1 MRTSYMVIPLLLV
14 AVAGCSKEDSAK
26 EAVAADAAASNAT
39 SEATADSISSGK
51 ADEAAP
57 PSIGARV
64 APGVA
69 FEYRYNFGLPADNIP
84 AAQEAHAALCERMGI
99 VHCRVTGMHYNK
111 AGDGQLEASLNFKL
125 DPAMAHSF
133 TREATDAVEKAD
145 GKLIDSLIN
154 GEDAG
159 SGIVAND
166 RNATQI
172 NAELAKIDAQLKI
185 PGLSKEVRSRLV
197 EEAGDLRAQLREL
210 GDERGA
216 KVESLAT
223 TPVNFDY
230 SANEAIFGF
239 DNRSPV
245 QQALRTSGG
254 SFTTMLSFLIIAIG
268 ALAPWA
274 MLGGAIFWLVRR
286 LRVKKVVDAAGE

>member
-14 AVAGCSKEDSAK
+14 AVAGCSKQDQSNDMA
-26 EAVAADAAASNAT
+26 AADAAASNAA
-39 SEATADSISSGK
+39 SEVTADTMTGSE

-57 PSIGARV
+57 PSISSRV

-69 FEYRYNFGLPADNIP
+69 FEYRYNFGLPAGNIP
-84 AAQEAHAALCERMGI
+84 AAQEAHAALCEKLGI
-99 VHCRVTGMHYNK
+99 VHCRVTGLHYQKSDNG
-111 AGDGQLEASLNFKL
+111 ALDASLSFRL
-125 DPAMAHSF
+125 DPALAHSF
-133 TREATDAVEKAD
+133 ARDATEIVDKAD
-145 GKLIDSLIN
+145 GSLIDSLIN

-166 RNATQI
+166 RNAAQI

-274 MLGGAIFWLVRR
+274 LLGGGVFWLVRR
-286 LRVKKVVDAAGE
+286 LRAKKVVEAAVE